1 MPCLDPATL
10 QTWLEWAGAR
20 LIAMPGP
27 RTGPK
32 EPKGF
37 WPAEFSQ
44 ELFQVLEFRKI
55 PPIRAGAPSSTEIPI
70 MEEILL
76 LPNICTLISTRRILH
91 ARALIHPIRGTHLFS
106 WEAIAKKI
114 SKEEKPMKSYT
125 VKYAHKKGLIEVCKR
140 ADPSNVCHILQFFQ
154 RQAA

>member
-44 ELFQVLEFRKI
+44 DKFQVLEFRGGL
-55 PPIRAGAPSSTEIPI
+55 PIRAGAPSAEEISWVD
-70 MEEILL
+70 EILL
-76 LPNICTLISTRRILH
+76 LPNVCERDVVRRIIHTRL
-91 ARALIHPIRGTHLFS
+91 LIHPIRGTHLYTWTS
-106 WEAIAKKI
+106 IAKKLSI
-114 SKEEKPMKSYT
+114 GPHKIRPYT
-125 VKYAHKKGLIEVCKR
+125 IKKLHRDGLKEVCEKTDPARVCRIAPFMASR
-140 ADPSNVCHILQFFQ
+140 A
-154 RQAA
+154 